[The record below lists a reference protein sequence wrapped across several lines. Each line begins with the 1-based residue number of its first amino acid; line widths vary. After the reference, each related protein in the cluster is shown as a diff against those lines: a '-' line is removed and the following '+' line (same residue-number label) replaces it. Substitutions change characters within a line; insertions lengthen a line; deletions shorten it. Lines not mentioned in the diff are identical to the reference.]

1 MGRLAVGGPSTG
13 LARGFVDLKRVS
25 VSLAIAGTLALCCPA
40 DASPACG
47 LPEDAKKVKRAFQK
61 RMACEIRRAAGV
73 PISCADAQ
81 AACAA
86 EIDGVAAMLEGASAD
101 GKCQRELYRQSKQH
115 HGRRSAELRRDRRRA
130 RRASRFIERIE
141 RACGREATLSLGG
154 VCSGVVDPIRGA
166 FCLRAALEGFT
177 QRATGRVLRP
187 NIVLIVTDDQR
198 ADTLWAMPLLQ
209 EHVVDRG
216 VQFSNSFTSTS
227 LCCPDRASIFTGQYA
242 HNHGV
247 TSNAGAQLFD
257 HDGDTIQRQL
267 RENAG
272 YKTALVG
279 KYMVATFAAL
289 GASVPP
295 GWDEWHVFLS
305 SGGFGSTHGLYYNYV
320 LSTNGS
326 SALYAP
332 LDGLG
337 VPTRRHEYST
347 DLLRDRALALI
358 DAWVEER
365 FFLEYAPFAPH
376 TRAVAAD
383 RHVGVFAGL
392 PLHRPPNHMPTD
404 LSGKPFWVSTTR
416 GLHLLGGAQPAE
428 TDARRIEMLETL
440 PAVDEAVASISA
452 RLEEQGLTDNT
463 LVAFTSDNGYHWLE
477 HWLTLKNYPYE
488 ESIRVPLVMRYPLLV
503 PAARLRTELV
513 QSIDFYPTFAELA
526 GIPGA
531 PVNGRSL
538 VPLLDGT
545 ATSWRQEILIEHFGQ
560 PPLLAPSTG
569 IRTHDWKLIRTDA
582 PVGVTLELYD
592 MANDPF
598 EMDNVAEEPE
608 NAGIVATLSAEL
620 DALEQQ

>member
-1 MGRLAVGGPSTG
+1 MVFCG
-13 LARGFVDLKRVS
+13 
-25 VSLAIAGTLALCCPA
+25 PA
-40 DASPACG
+40 DASSACG
-47 LPEDAKKVKRAFQK
+47 VPEDAKSVKRAFQK
-61 RMACEIRRAAGV
+61 RMACEIRRAAGAPV
-73 PISCADAQ
+73 SCGDAQ
-81 AACAA
+81 AVCAA
-86 EIDGVAAMLEGASAD
+86 EIDGVAAMLDGASTD
-101 GKCQRELYRQSKQH
+101 RKCQRELYRQSKQH
-115 HGRRSAELRRDRRRA
+115 HGRRSAELRRNQRGA
-130 RRASRFIERIE
+130 RHAARFIERIG
-141 RACGREATLSLGG
+141 RACGPETTLSLGG
-154 VCSGVVDPIRGA
+154 ACSGVTDPVRGA
-166 FCLRAALEGFT
+166 FCVRAALEGFT
-177 QRATGRVLRP
+177 QRAIGFGLRP

-198 ADTLWAMPLLQ
+198 ADTLWAMPLLR

-216 VQFSNSFTSTS
+216 VEFSNSFTSTS

-247 TSNAGAQLFD
+247 TSNAGAHLFD

-289 GASVPP
+289 GATVPP

-305 SGGFGSTHGLYYNYV
+305 DGGFGATHGLYYNYF
-320 LSTNGS
+320 LSTNGT

-358 DAWVEER
+358 DSWAEER
-365 FFLEYAPFAPH
+365 FLLEYAPFAPH

-383 RHVGVFAGL
+383 RHVGVFAGA

-404 LSGKPFWVSTTR
+404 LSGKPAWVSTNKS
-416 GLHLLGGAQPAE
+416 LQQLGGGQPEA

-440 PAVDEAVASISA
+440 PAVDEAVASISE
-452 RLEEQGLTDNT
+452 RLEAQGLTDNT

-488 ESIRVPLVMRYPLLV
+488 ESIRVPLAIRYPLLA
-503 PAARLRTELV
+503 PAPRMRTELV

-538 VPLLDGT
+538 VPLLDDT

-582 PVGVTLELYD
+582 PAGVTLELYD
-592 MANDPF
+592 VTNDPF
-598 EMDNVAEEPE
+598 EMDNVAGEPG
-608 NAGIVATLSAEL
+608 NAALVATLGAKL
-620 DALEQQ
+620 DVLEQQ